1 MTPPRPAAAA
11 ATASPGHRRQF
22 VSRVSQREA
31 FRFVAAGVALSVLAA
46 GLSLAATGDLP
57 LVTVLF
63 CGAVLFHFWPFL
75 APRQPPL
82 VMDASGIELDG
93 FGRIGWGEVRRI
105 AVPLHG
111 HDQRPLPVVWLE
123 LTRSPAAIQASQRP
137 LRGPGWRQ
145 LQARVWAR
153 AEPNIMALALGNLE
167 DSPGEIKEAMTI
179 LSGLPVVPAH
189 GTLA

>member
-1 MTPPRPAAAA
+1 MTAPRPAMAAS
-11 ATASPGHRRQF
+11 TAIPVHRRQF
-22 VSRVSQREA
+22 VARVSPREA
-31 FRFVAAGVALSVLAA
+31 FRFVAAGVALSLLAA
-46 GLSLAATGDLP
+46 GLSLAATGSVP
-57 LVTVLF
+57 LVSVLI
-63 CGAVLFHFWPFL
+63 CGAILFHYWPFL

-82 VMDASGIELDG
+82 VMDASGIELEG

-105 AVPLHG
+105 AVPLQG

-123 LTRSPAAIQASQRP
+123 LTRSPAAIQASQP
-137 LRGPGWRQ
+137 SLPGSGWRQ

-153 AEPNIMALALGNLE
+153 AEPNIVALALGNLE

>member
-1 MTPPRPAAAA
+1 MTATTAIPA
-11 ATASPGHRRQF
+11 HRRQF
-22 VSRVSQREA
+22 VARVSPRVT
-31 FRFVAAGVALSVLAA
+31 FRFVAAGVALSLLAA
-46 GLSLAATGDLP
+46 GLSVAVTGTVPLAS
-57 LVTVLF
+57 VLI
-63 CGAVLFHFWPFL
+63 CGAILFHYGPFL

-93 FGRIGWGEVRRI
+93 FGRIGWDEVRRI
-105 AVPLHG
+105 AVPLQG

-123 LTRSPAAIQASQRP
+123 LTRSPAAIQASQLP
-137 LRGPGWRQ
+137 LRGSGWRQ

-153 AEPNIMALALGNLE
+153 AEPNIVALALGDLQ
-167 DSPGEIKEAMTI
+167 DSPGKIKEAMTI

>member
-1 MTPPRPAAAA
+1 MTPTRPAVA
-11 ATASPGHRRQF
+11 ATTAIPVHRRQF
-22 VSRVSQREA
+22 VARVSPREA
-31 FRFVAAGVALSVLAA
+31 FRFVAAGAALSILAA
-46 GLSLAATGDLP
+46 GLSLAATGSVP
-57 LVTVLF
+57 LVTVAI
-63 CGAVLFHFWPFL
+63 CAAILFHYWPFL
-75 APRQPPL
+75 AQRQPPL

-105 AVPLHG
+105 AVPLQG

-123 LTRSPAAIQASQRP
+123 LTRSPSAIQAGQTHLSRSG
-137 LRGPGWRQ
+137 LRQ
-145 LQARVWAR
+145 LQARVWAK
-153 AEPNIMALALGNLE
+153 AEPNIVALALGNLE